1 MKTQITQYIRTQ
13 ISRGL
18 SKHTIKAYESDLI
31 QLEEFLKK
39 YFENGEVKIEKISR
53 LFLRDFMRHLSM
65 NSRSNRTLARKAT
78 TIKNFFQFCER
89 NKIIDTNPATNLKIP
104 KFEKYLP
111 KYFTE
116 IEIEALLNIPD
127 LTSKFGIRNKAILEL
142 IYSSGMRISEIANC
156 TLQQIDLN
164 EKIIRVIGKGNKER
178 IVPIGKKAIKAIKNY
193 LQIRS
198 QFVQNNP
205 SGNCRRESK
214 GVLFLSKSGIPLS
227 SDELRE
233 ILDRYI
239 ILVAKTKGYSPHSIR
254 HSFATHLLSHGAD
267 LRAVQEM
274 LGHSNLSTTEIYTH
288 LSLKDLKK
296 VYEQAHPRSKK
307 KD

>member
-18 SKHTIKAYESDLI
+18 SEHTIKAYESDLF
-31 QLEEFLKK
+31 QLEEFLTK
-39 YFENGEVKIEKISR
+39 YFENEEVKIEQVSR

-65 NSRSNRTLARKAT
+65 NNRSNRTLARKAT

-89 NKIIDTNPATNLKIP
+89 NRIIEKNPADNLKIP
-104 KFEKYLP
+104 KFEKHLP
-111 KYFTE
+111 KHFTE
-116 IEIEALLNIPD
+116 IEIDALLNIPD

-198 QFVQNNP
+198 QFHP
-205 SGNCRRESK
+205 SGNCRRELKRISNI
-214 GVLFLSKSGIPLS
+214 FLSKSGKPLS

>member
-18 SKHTIKAYESDLI
+18 SEHTIKAYESDLN

-39 YFENGEVKIEKISR
+39 YFENEEIKVEQISR
-53 LFLRDFMRHLSM
+53 LFLRDFMRHLSV

-89 NKIIDTNPATNLKIP
+89 NKIIYTNPAANLKIP
-104 KFEKYLP
+104 KFEKHLP

-178 IVPIGKKAIKAIKNY
+178 IVPVGKKAIKAIKNY
-193 LQIRS
+193 LHIRN
-198 QFVQNNP
+198 QFHLP
-205 SGNCRRESK
+205 EK
-214 GVLFLSKSGIPLS
+214 GELKRISNIFLSKSGKSLS